1 MKSVRQELRFFLRIF
16 GGRWGA
22 ISLSVALSCLQS
34 LAVVPIA
41 LLVNS
46 VIGTALPAKDGAA
59 LLKIIV
65 AIAALAFVGGG
76 LQLLNRR
83 IAIAIIKGSIAT
95 LRTKLIKA
103 QLQGSRSYYSQ
114 EDLDTLHSRIVQ
126 DSFRVDSMASAL
138 LVSTIPGSL
147 ISLGLFFVLITLNP
161 ALSMIC
167 LAMAPLFAAGVLI
180 MSKRF
185 KVLVKAFHLDFSRY
199 SKGVKFVLGS
209 NELIK
214 ISTAESLENKRQ
226 GDTIESLKAS
236 HSAALWFSS
245 IMRVSQ
251 QQLLMLGGALIL
263 LIGGYFVID
272 GKLSLGELIAFYAAL
287 GMLNGNARS
296 VIESIPT
303 ILEGFESLR
312 VLLGILDDAKDE
324 QGQAKSE
331 AGSMESA
338 TERSMDGGIDRGI
351 DHSITHSIVFD
362 RVSFK
367 YNDSALLSEVSFSI
381 RIDKNEI
388 VNIHGLSGS
397 GKSTLMY
404 LLLGFYKPE
413 TGKIL
418 VDGIDLSELSMPVYR
433 RQIGV
438 VLQNPLIFAGT
449 VRENIAYG
457 LDSCEEADLEAA
469 CADAMILDEIRRF
482 EKGFE
487 TMVGEG
493 GMALSGGQRQR
504 IAIARALLRKP
515 RLLILDEPT
524 NHLDESLIEAMGRL
538 WSRAGGNDAAGAA
551 PAASGQ
557 ASAAPGHALGPGRAC
572 IVISHEKILRDV
584 SDVSYVLE
592 GGTLIRTT

>member
-214 ISTAESLENKRQ
+214 IS
-226 GDTIESLKAS
+226 
-236 HSAALWFSS
+236 
-245 IMRVSQ
+245 
-251 QQLLMLGGALIL
+251 
-263 LIGGYFVID
+263 
-272 GKLSLGELIAFYAAL
+272 
-287 GMLNGNARS
+287 
-296 VIESIPT
+296 
-303 ILEGFESLR
+303 
-312 VLLGILDDAKDE
+312 
-324 QGQAKSE
+324 
-331 AGSMESA
+331 
-338 TERSMDGGIDRGI
+338 
-351 DHSITHSIVFD
+351 
-362 RVSFK
+362 
-367 YNDSALLSEVSFSI
+367 
-381 RIDKNEI
+381 
-388 VNIHGLSGS
+388 
-397 GKSTLMY
+397 
-404 LLLGFYKPE
+404 
-413 TGKIL
+413 
-418 VDGIDLSELSMPVYR
+418 
-433 RQIGV
+433 
-438 VLQNPLIFAGT
+438 
-449 VRENIAYG
+449 
-457 LDSCEEADLEAA
+457 
-469 CADAMILDEIRRF
+469 
-482 EKGFE
+482 
-487 TMVGEG
+487 
-493 GMALSGGQRQR
+493 
-504 IAIARALLRKP
+504 
-515 RLLILDEPT
+515 
-524 NHLDESLIEAMGRL
+524 
-538 WSRAGGNDAAGAA
+538 
-551 PAASGQ
+551 
-557 ASAAPGHALGPGRAC
+557 
-572 IVISHEKILRDV
+572 
-584 SDVSYVLE
+584 
-592 GGTLIRTT
+592 